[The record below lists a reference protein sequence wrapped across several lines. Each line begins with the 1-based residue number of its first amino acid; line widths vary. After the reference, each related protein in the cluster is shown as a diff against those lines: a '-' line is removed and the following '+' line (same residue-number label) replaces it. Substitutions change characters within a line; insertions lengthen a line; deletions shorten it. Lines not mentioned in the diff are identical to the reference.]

1 MDVIGEHNIALVKS
15 MGEAKARFDAQQQE
29 VEVVLVMSQR
39 EKEEKE
45 KHIKELE
52 AYRQKNALVEEHN
65 KEMKSVVDAQRQEI
79 KVVLATSQRDNME
92 KEKRITELTCELDTS
107 RDNATELT
115 AGLDVLRQRMALMEE
130 QHCALVTRLE
140 NQNTCLGES
149 RQDNIIKENCLKAL
163 KHLNQE
169 VKSLVD
175 SQQQE
180 IEIVLATAQ
189 QVNMEKGEHLTELR
203 EVTVELETSR
213 CNAKELTAKLE
224 ALQDIHE
231 KLQKEFAAE
240 FDVLRSQTE
249 GVRAE
254 LKDAKDLTVELDDLR
269 RRMDLI
275 GEHNIALVKS
285 LAEAETCLEESKH
298 KNLRKERCISALT
311 DLNKEIKSLV
321 DAQQQEIQDALAA
334 AQHDNMEKE
343 KCVKELE
350 TSRGNAKEFTAGL
363 HALREK
369 MVLLQ
374 EQNIALIKSL
384 GETESRL
391 ADSKIDNAENEKCLT
406 ELTLELDSSR
416 GDAKQ
421 LTAELDDLRRK
432 LHAMEEHKNAMT
444 KSLAEAGAR
453 LEASKHVNLRKES
466 CISAL
471 TDLNKEM
478 KSLVDTQQQEIQVV
492 LAAAQQDNMEKEKRI
507 KELTCE
513 RDTSML
519 VADAT
524 LAQASTQFAAL
535 SLACNHDKQNLEQA
549 LTRLN
554 QTLSRHETEKAR
566 RISLA
571 HALLSSKR
579 RTHLAAA
586 WHLFTAGFCLARQT
600 RSARQAGEHRLARRR
615 SRSRLARC
623 YNAWQHQVRSLKLL
637 VV

>member
-1 MDVIGEHNIALVKS
+1 MHAAAQQGALETERCFKEQACELNTCRGNAKELTVERDVLTAERDVLRQTLAFIHGHISALTDLNKEMKSLVDAQQQEIQVVHKTAISQQEIVEREKSIQEKSIQELTFELDTTRENAMELTAELDVLRRRMEVIGEHNIALVKS

-29 VEVVLVMSQR
+29 IEVVLVMSQR
-39 EKEEKE
+39 DKEEKA
-45 KHIKELE
+45 KHIKELD
-52 AYRQKNALVEEHN
+52 AYRQSNAMVEQHN
-65 KEMKSVVDAQRQEI
+65 KEMKRVVDAQQQEI

-107 RDNATELT
+107 RDNAMELT
-115 AGLDVLRQRMALMEE
+115 AGLDVLRQRMALMGE
-130 QHCALVTRLE
+130 QQCALVTRLE

-149 RQDNIIKENCLKAL
+149 RQDNIRKENCLKAL

-169 VKSLVD
+169 MKCLVN

-189 QVNMEKGEHLTELR
+189 QVNMEKEEHLTELR

-213 CNAKELTAKLE
+213 GNAKELTAKLE
-224 ALQDIHE
+224 ALQDVHE

-275 GEHNIALVKS
+275 GEHNNALVKS
-285 LAEAETCLEESKH
+285 LAEAET
-298 KNLRKERCISALT
+298 
-311 DLNKEIKSLV
+311 
-321 DAQQQEIQDALAA
+321 
-334 AQHDNMEKE
+334 
-343 KCVKELE
+343 
-350 TSRGNAKEFTAGL
+350 
-363 HALREK
+363 
-369 MVLLQ
+369 
-374 EQNIALIKSL
+374 
-384 GETESRL
+384 
-391 ADSKIDNAENEKCLT
+391 
-406 ELTLELDSSR
+406 
-416 GDAKQ
+416 
-421 LTAELDDLRRK
+421 
-432 LHAMEEHKNAMT
+432 
-444 KSLAEAGAR
+444 R
-453 LEASKHVNLRKES
+453 LEASKHKNLRKES

-478 KSLVDTQQQEIQVV
+478 KSLVDAQQQGIQDV

-535 SLACNHDKQNLEQA
+535 SLTSNHDKQNLEQA
-549 LTRLN
+549 LNRLN

-579 RTHLAAA
+579 RTYLAAA
-586 WHLFTAGFCLARQT
+586 WHFFTTGFCLARQT
-600 RSARQAGEHRLARRR
+600 GSARQAGEHRLARRR
-615 SRSRLARC
+615 SRTRLARC
-623 YNAWQHQVRSLKLL
+623 YHALQHQVRGLKLL
-637 VV
+637 VYEVLSY